1 MIYRIIGKLLHDSP
15 AIRDRVA
22 SRIHFENAPAQ
33 DPLNPTRTM
42 GECIII
48 RYLSATVNNHLL
60 NESDCAQPMVQID
73 FYAESVSKAHSGY
86 QAIRNLLSGFNGEA
100 TLLDDVG
107 TEATTRISACN
118 LIRPGMLLEEPQDS
132 SDKWR
137 YRYSADFEVF
147 HSQSVPSHV

>member
-33 DPLNPTRTM
+33 DPRNPTQTM

-48 RYLSATVNNHLL
+48 RHVSSAVNDHLQ
-60 NESDCAQPMVQID
+60 NESDCAQPTVQID

-86 QAIRNLLSGFNGEA
+86 QAIRNLLSGYRGEA
-100 TLLDDVG
+100 TYLDDDG
-107 TEATTRISACN
+107 TEATTEIHGCN
-118 LIRPGMLLEEPQDS
+118 LIRPGALIEEPRDS

-147 HSQSVPSHV
+147 HSQDVPTHV